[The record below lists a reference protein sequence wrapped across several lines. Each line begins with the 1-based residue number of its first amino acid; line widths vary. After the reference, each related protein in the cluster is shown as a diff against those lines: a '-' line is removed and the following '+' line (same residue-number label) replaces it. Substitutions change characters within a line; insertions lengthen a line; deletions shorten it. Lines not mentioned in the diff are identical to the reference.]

1 MHKQNLFR
9 IGEKSPFPL
18 VMCLLKENVDQGG
31 YEEGKLYE
39 AGQNVQTSSYNWVL
53 GIQCT
58 TWLI

>member
-39 AGQNVQTSSYNWVL
+39 AGQNVQTSSYN
-53 GIQCT
+53 
-58 TWLI
+58 